1 MSTQC
6 SQNLSERSAGKLMR
20 YGRNYAGLQF
30 GKAGKS
36 LLAATAIGWGL
47 FVYSV
52 LSPGFERHRL
62 QTEISHL
69 RQQIETI
76 TAERDQLA
84 KENDRRI
91 LAGHDLHTMQ
101 MRIEAATEELQQL
114 DSLRANVGQALEQAR
129 LQLTG
134 PSDQPTTMAVS
145 TTSAVRLSK
154 QEIRAAQE
162 ALVDFGYG
170 KLKADGS
177 LGPSTRKAV
186 VAFERAKGLP
196 VTGRL
201 GTATMQ
207 ALRTHTASVTQ

>member
-1 MSTQC
+1 MNDGRGYAGPQ
-6 SQNLSERSAGKLMR
+6 LGVAGK
-20 YGRNYAGLQF
+20 G
-30 GKAGKS
+30 

-52 LSPGFERHRL
+52 LSPRFERHSLETQISQL
-62 QTEISHL
+62 QL
-69 RQQIETI
+69 KVETV

-84 KENDRRI
+84 KDNERRI
-91 LAGHDLHTMQ
+91 LAGQDLSTML
-101 MRIEAATEELQQL
+101 MRTDAATEELQRVGT
-114 DSLRANVGQALEQAR
+114 LRATIDQAIEKAR

-134 PSDQPTTMAVS
+134 LSDRPIDTTESPVAS
-145 TTSAVRLSK
+145 SASSVRLSK
-154 QEIRAAQE
+154 KEIRTVQE

-170 KLKADGS
+170 KLIADGS

-186 VAFERAKGLP
+186 EAFERAKGLP

-201 GTATMQ
+201 GMVTLQ